1 MSNRN
6 LVLFGIL
13 KTKKEVYKLTKERI
27 SIGRNRTSQIVISN
41 NTVSKDHAIIE
52 FDSDN
57 NAVIK
62 DLNSSN
68 GTYVNG
74 QRLKFMPMRL
84 KTGDK
89 ITFGKYDIEYTFEA
103 FNINGESKTEPDMN
117 NQYIINGNSFNN
129 INNSLNNINNNL
141 NNNLTSNEN
150 NKIIY
155 DKKINLVNENEISFA
170 RMNHFQNNNTYNN
183 FNENNNT
190 NMNNNNNIKNDE
202 NLNNNT
208 NNLEKSLQ
216 NKIEDLEKKNID
228 TENEKENLA
237 KKNAELNEDL
247 NKKIN
252 ELKKM
257 TNLFDE
263 LNEEYSKLNSKHN
276 ALMVYASDIQKKLD
290 LANIEISQIKKK
302 AYDNEE
308 IDKIINEKENII
320 SILQNEVNYYKKL
333 CGKKIN
339 LNYNTFP
346 MSDFNNNN
354 ININQKLDS
363 LIDKYITENKKLKNQ
378 NELYAKKIKQYQKK
392 DFENKL
398 NKNIDFSQFETQI
411 NYQIDNFNSIIK
423 EYNERLSESLNKIS
437 ELFEDS
443 KKEEAAKYLVE
454 QINNYMQENQRLISE
469 NAKLNTQIIEYQ
481 EQLNSYNNINLN
493 MNKINN
499 IKISE
504 DNEDNVSDNEIENLK
519 NKIDELENIITKFK
533 GGNNNNLNEYG
544 INNGDNR
551 IENIN
556 IREAF
561 VNMLN
566 ELKEKDKVINELQNK
581 LKDNIMNENNNYD
594 YINSKI
600 NTIEQNQNKSF
611 HLIFKYTNI

>member
-117 NQYIINGNSFNN
+117 NQYMINGNSFNN

-170 RMNHFQNNNTYNN
+170 RMNHFQNNNNYNT

-519 NKIDELENIITKFK
+519 NKIDELENVITKFK

-600 NTIEQNQNKSF
+600 NTIEQNQNK
-611 HLIFKYTNI
+611 

>member
-117 NQYIINGNSFNN
+117 NQYMINGNSFNN
-129 INNSLNNINNNL
+129 INNSLNNL

-170 RMNHFQNNNTYNN
+170 RMNHFQNNNTYNT

-190 NMNNNNNIKNDE
+190 NMNNNNIKNDE

-237 KKNAELNEDL
+237 KKNDELNEEL

-533 GGNNNNLNEYG
+533 GGNNNNLYEYG

-581 LKDNIMNENNNYD
+581 LKDNIKNENNNYD

-600 NTIEQNQNKSF
+600 NTIEQNQNK
-611 HLIFKYTNI
+611 

>member
-117 NQYIINGNSFNN
+117 NQYMINGNSFNN

-170 RMNHFQNNNTYNN
+170 RMNHFQNNNNYNT

-354 ININQKLDS
+354 ITNNQKLDS

-493 MNKINN
+493 TNKINN

-600 NTIEQNQNKSF
+600 NTIEQNQNK
-611 HLIFKYTNI
+611 

>member
-117 NQYIINGNSFNN
+117 NQYMINGNSFNN

-170 RMNHFQNNNTYNN
+170 RMNHFQNNNTYNT

-354 ININQKLDS
+354 ITNNQKLDS

-581 LKDNIMNENNNYD
+581 LKDNIMNENDNYD

-600 NTIEQNQNKSF
+600 NTIEQNQNK
-611 HLIFKYTNI
+611 

>member
-170 RMNHFQNNNTYNN
+170 RMNHFQNNNTYNT

-378 NELYAKKIKQYQKK
+378 NELYSKKIKQYQKK

-600 NTIEQNQNKSF
+600 NTIEQNQNK
-611 HLIFKYTNI
+611 